1 MILVKSAGGIIM
13 RLTLVL
19 SVVLSTAAWFNTA
32 NAGTGIVGNTQIQ
45 RLLSTD
51 GKWGGCA
58 VRLAQPVQSSITSI
72 TSGGS
77 VSCPGNLL
85 SLDCV
90 GNQITKSAAQNLF
103 ASAQLAYVTGGTVDL
118 YIDDSVLFNGYCRA
132 YRIDNK

>member
-1 MILVKSAGGIIM
+1 MRKSKLM
-13 RLTLVL
+13 LF
-19 SVVLSTAAWFNTA
+19 AAISMAMLNA
-32 NAGTGIVGNTQIQ
+32 AHAGTGIVGNTQIQ
-45 RLLSTD
+45 RMLSTD

-58 VRLAQPVQSSITSI
+58 VRLANTVQSSITSV

-77 VSCPGNLL
+77 VSCAGNLL

-90 GNQITKSAAQNLF
+90 GNQISKSAAQNLF
-103 ASAQLAYVTGGTVDL
+103 STAQLAYVTEGTVDL

>member
-1 MILVKSAGGIIM
+1 MNSEGETMHKS
-13 RLTLVL
+13 LLLL
-19 SVVLSTAAWFNTA
+19 SVVLGSVVWLSTAK
-32 NAGTGIVGNTQIQ
+32 AGTGIVGNTQIQ
-45 RLLSTD
+45 RVLSTD

-58 VRLAQPVQSSITSI
+58 VRLAEPVQSSITSV

-90 GNQITKSAAQNLF
+90 GNQIAKSAAQNLF
-103 ASAQLAYVTGGTVDL
+103 SSAQLSYVTGSTVDL